1 VFLPQVASQQEAR
14 LSVSLQLAQQASQEL
29 AVWLDLARRA
39 QPERQALQA
48 WKE

>member
-1 VFLPQVASQQEAR
+1 LPQVASQQEAR
-14 LSVSLQLAQQASQEL
+14 LAVSLQLAQQASQEL